1 MASATVAVDGVA
13 AKPSG
18 TRLVILASSLGTVF
32 EWYDFFVYGALAA
45 LLGELF
51 FPSANPTAALLKSFA
66 TFGAGF
72 GVRPLGA
79 ILFGRLG
86 DKVGRKTTFLAT
98 VTLMGLATAAIGL
111 LPTYATA
118 GVWAPVLLVTCRCLQ
133 GLALGGEYGGA
144 AIYVAEHAPP
154 GKRGYQTSWIQI
166 SVVGG
171 FLLSLGVVL
180 AAMGTMSKA
189 QWHDWGWRVPFLIS
203 LVMLAVSLWIRLKL
217 SESPVYA
224 AMKAKGTVAQS
235 PLKESFASRANVKTM
250 IVAMFGVAAGLTVI
264 FYTAQF
270 YSFAFLENAMRMD
283 GGEAKQ
289 LAGIATVLGAPA
301 FLAAGWLSDRVGRR
315 PVMIA
320 GYALLLVAL
329 FPAFHWMARSA
340 NPAWARAAAA
350 TPVVVD
356 GGRGCAFAV
365 LASGAQATPCAR
377 VLDYLAKR
385 GVSYTKADGALGVRV
400 GAVRIAGE
408 DTKALGAAL
417 AAAGYP
423 ERSDAAQIDRV
434 GVVGAILLLVVLAG
448 MTYGP
453 VAAIMVE
460 LFPARIRYTS
470 LSIPY
475 HIGTGWF
482 GGFLPFVTQYIVAKT
497 GDAFAGLWYTFGVV
511 AVALVVTLVWL
522 PETRGRDVT
531 V

>member
-1 MASATVAVDGVA
+1 MGTVAIEAGTAKA
-13 AKPSG
+13 APAD
-18 TRLVILASSLGTVF
+18 TRLVIVASSLGTVF

-51 FPSANPTAALLKSFA
+51 FPSSNPTAALLKSFA

-79 ILFGRLG
+79 IVFGRLG
-86 DKVGRKTTFLAT
+86 DKIGRKYTFLVT
-98 VTLMGLATAAIGL
+98 ITLMGISTAAIGL
-111 LPTYATA
+111 LPTYAGA

-154 GKRGYQTSWIQI
+154 GRRGYQTSWIQV

-171 FLLSLGVVL
+171 FLLSLVVVL
-180 AAMGTMSKA
+180 AAMGAMTKA
-189 QWHDWGWRVPFLIS
+189 EWHAWGWRVPFLIS

-217 SESPVYA
+217 HESPVYA
-224 AMKAKGTVAQS
+224 AMKAKGACAAS
-235 PLKESFASRANVKTM
+235 PLKESFATRANVRTM
-250 IVAMFGVAAGLTVI
+250 FVAMIGVAAGLTVI

-270 YSFAFLENAMRMD
+270 YSFAFLENAMRLD
-283 GGEAKQ
+283 GGQAKW

-301 FLAAGWLSDRVGRR
+301 FIAAGWLSDRVGRR

-320 GYALLLVAL
+320 GYGLLLIAL
-329 FPAFHWMARSA
+329 FPAFHWMARAA

-350 TPVVVD
+350 SPVVVE
-356 GGRGCAFAV
+356 GGQGCALDVF
-365 LASGAQATPCAR
+365 ASGKQATPCAR
-377 VLDYLAKR
+377 VLDGLAKR
-385 GVSYTKADGALGVRV
+385 GVTYVKAPGALAVRV
-400 GAVRIAGE
+400 AEERIVGE
-408 DTKALGAAL
+408 NTPALDAAL
-417 AAAGYP
+417 ARAGYP
-423 ERSDAAQIDRV
+423 LHADPRVIDRV
-434 GVVGAILLLVVLAG
+434 GVVGAILLLVVLSG
-448 MTYGP
+448 LTYGP

-475 HIGTGWF
+475 HLGTGWF

-497 GDAFAGLWYTFGVV
+497 GNAFSGLWYTFGVV
-511 AVALVVTLVWL
+511 AVALVVTVIWL
-522 PETRGRDVT
+522 PETRGRDVR

>member
-1 MASATVAVDGVA
+1 MATVALETGRERVRAGD
-13 AKPSG
+13 

-45 LLGELF
+45 LLGDLF
-51 FPSANPTAALLKSFA
+51 FPSSNPTAALLKSFA

-86 DKVGRKTTFLAT
+86 DKLGRKYTFLIT
-98 VTLMGLATAAIGL
+98 ITLMGLATAAIGV
-111 LPTYATA
+111 LPTYTSA

-154 GKRGYQTSWIQI
+154 NRRGAQTSWIQF

-180 AAMGTMSKA
+180 AAMGAMSKA
-189 QWHDWGWRVPFLIS
+189 DWHAWGWRLPFLIS
-203 LVMLAVSLWIRLKL
+203 LLMLAVSLWIRMKL
-217 SESPVYA
+217 HESPVFK
-224 AMKAKGTVAQS
+224 AMKAAGGCARS
-235 PLKESFASRANVKTM
+235 PLRESFATRANVKTM
-250 IVAMFGVAAGLTVI
+250 VVAMIGVAAGLTVI

-270 YSFAFLENAMRMD
+270 YSYAFLENAMRMD
-283 GGEAKQ
+283 GGEAKE
-289 LAGIATVLGAPA
+289 LAGLGAVLGAPA
-301 FLAAGWLSDRVGRR
+301 FLAAGWLSDKVGRR

-320 GYALLLVAL
+320 GYALVLLAL
-329 FPAFHWMARSA
+329 FPAYRIMARAA
-340 NPAWARAAAA
+340 NPAWAHAVA
-350 TPVVVD
+350 TSPGGG
-356 GGRGCAFAV
+356 GGRQGLRFRTCSR
-365 LASGAQATPCAR
+365 ASRRVPCAR
-377 VLDYLAKR
+377 VLDYLARR
-385 GVSYTKADGALGVRV
+385 GVAYTKADGAL
-400 GAVRIAGE
+400 AVSIAGQRIAGE
-408 DTKALGAAL
+408 DTVALGHAL
-417 AAAGYP
+417 AAAGWP
-423 ERSDAAQIDRV
+423 EHTDPARTNRAE
-434 GVVGAILLLVVLAG
+434 VVGAILLMVILSG

-482 GGFLPFVTQYIVAKT
+482 GGFLPFVTQYIVAKS

-511 AVALVVTLVWL
+511 AVALLVTIVWL

-531 V
+531 A